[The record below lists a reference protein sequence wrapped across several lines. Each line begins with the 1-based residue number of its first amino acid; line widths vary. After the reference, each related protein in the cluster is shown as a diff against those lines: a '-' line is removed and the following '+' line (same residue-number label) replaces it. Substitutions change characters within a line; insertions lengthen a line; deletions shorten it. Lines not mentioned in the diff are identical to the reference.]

1 MIKFRY
7 KRKEPNDGASKS
19 GVAIQKQKIEGLRD
33 RELLPPKDMMLVGSL
48 AGVRHNTLPRSRPPS
63 AARRD
68 PPDQLLHPTTV
79 SLFRELFAQLQWS
92 AERAPAA
99 DSLRR
104 ALGGGGA
111 RFQLGCMADA
121 SECFEHLLLRVHA
134 HVAAGGGDKRD
145 DDACRAPHC
154 VPHRKFAMMLVEQS
168 VCGACQATSEPLPFT
183 QMVHYVSA
191 TALTTQAAFGDHGDS
206 FGTLLRKAGGMGD
219 IRDCP
224 NACGAKIQICRTL
237 MNRPEVVSIGMVW
250 DSERPSAEHVAAV
263 YAALG
268 TELRPTD
275 AFHACVDCAWAARAT
290 HRLVGLVTYYGKHYS
305 TFFFHSK
312 LRVWIY
318 FDDADVKEIGPE
330 WSQVVDKCRRGRFQ
344 PLLLLYA
351 AADGT
356 PCDTRHAPKEVVPFP
371 APEPRRAV
379 TPAPERPSAGFA
391 RRAVTPG
398 PDSESDYV
406 SRKAVENMLDVQASR
421 RAQLARSLSTGS
433 ASDSQE
439 RPRSR
444 RDSGNWSGDRNSA
457 SSASS
462 STADS
467 PYMYPRGRGAGSV
480 PSSPTR
486 KGEMSSGGSCDTG
499 YDSYSLSSTDSLPQ
513 QQNHRPPNLQLAQIP
528 ELTTRGDCDA
538 LCSEADTLLD
548 KSRHAED
555 AADYE
560 AALIL
565 CDNAAAKARAA
576 MDAPYNNQH
585 TMTVARMKHNTCVMR
600 ARSLQRKM
608 AGMTRP
614 PEVTLA
620 VPVRNTK
627 GGLEN
632 SPTIEIYATLPKKK
646 TSSKKSKNID
656 EDIDNNTRERPPRHK
671 SRDEDKSREKR
682 SRSEDRGRA
691 RKEPAVTTE
700 KKEEPIEDKKANKKQ
715 HKIRRK
721 LLMGGLIRRK
731 NRSMPDLT
739 EGADGKSEP
748 NNKDKRTTSIDDADV
763 GRRKDEDKSNLSGY
777 LSEGHLEY
785 SAASGTNPNLE
796 RSKLMRKSFHGSAG
810 KILTAAKVPPPP
822 PLRTTSQL
830 SGPKFEA
837 EVIEHSMQTRP
848 PQPLPVIH
856 RGDYSCV
863 QNNEDGGFVEQYG
876 SEPQSLPYLPTYDG
890 NAVNHYNRLED
901 SPSQNF
907 LTVVTKAMVHQEQSP
922 VKRDT
927 TQNIQP
933 SHNNIQNLSNAFDN
947 GVDVVDFALP
957 MRRSPPMFDLPPY
970 PSPMNSVNHS
980 RQPSEE
986 FPPPPPPIDLTPLQ
1000 DELNKIQHNS
1010 NAIQEYNEDD
1020 KGGVTKGSLLA
1031 QLQEKRNQILRNEE
1045 CANKHNQLDTA
1056 HIQTDTWLRELQA
1069 KQASLKLRRSGSL
1082 EGQLSSPNENV
1093 PHKAFETN
1101 NSVRNIASRF
1111 ESNTQNISTESDRS
1125 HVGFIGMSGNRDV
1138 INCSN
1143 QSNAGI
1149 YSRRTSSSS
1158 IDPKQMDDEYGD
1170 QKTANNN
1177 ISTQYGD
1184 RSKPKKKSVSF
1195 CDQVILVAT
1204 AEDQEDDSYIPNPI
1218 LERVL
1223 KSAMNKP
1230 ELTTMPL
1237 QTEKPSLQRQDSFD
1251 SQSSRSTISS
1261 LSQTSY
1267 VPNDT
1272 THADYY
1278 RVQNYPAYQVVQAR
1292 HQQQCNAQKTA
1303 GLHGTSSPVQTQN
1316 QSGNSNQIYQ
1326 TLPVSAQ
1333 NPATN
1338 PVPYNQPPSA
1348 YQTNASPPNFSQNPA
1363 NRLTPTATPYMS
1375 KHVPNLQR
1383 PVPNT
1388 FPHPPSQ
1395 LHPISQTPNNAYYH
1409 RLPQQSTTTLP
1420 NNYPTN
1426 RQFNQTMPSNS
1437 TSYQSIPTNS
1447 PAYQSY
1453 HNPPTSYASSDYS
1466 SRYPQVNSTNHYS
1479 ATHSP
1484 YQRVPPPHGDVP
1496 VESYNNNNYQKSP
1509 NYYLDNNASNQS
1521 RVPDTRHYANS
1532 QHQQRSNYNH
1542 NHVVDN
1548 STPNNEQ
1555 ISQYQYQ
1562 NSYNPYQHLPPPKQI
1577 QKKSVSFEPG
1587 TKGGT
1592 DSPIPPQMNSNN
1604 FCGADAQTNIL
1615 SSAQKSVCALFYLPE
1630 FKNSNSVNDSVYNV
1644 YKRIQ
1649 KAGPELLMPPP
1660 VMHNEVGEFAAV
1672 GIVRHGE
1679 EGDDPHIVEDRN
1691 RLRAKI
1697 EEDMG
1702 MKVLE
1707 RPQFDAA
1714 PSASSSR
1721 GPSKPPVDAIEEP
1734 AMQNNAGNK
1743 DVSPAG
1749 QKVDG
1754 TENKY
1759 VAIALKPGADIEQKN
1774 KLEAVK
1780 EVNGYS

>member
-7 KRKEPNDGASKS
+7 KKKEPSDGGKS
-19 GVAIQKQKIEGLRD
+19 GTAIQKQKIEGLRD

-68 PPDQLLHPTTV
+68 PPEQLLNPTTI

-104 ALGGGGA
+104 ALVGGGA

-134 HVAAGGGDKRD
+134 HVAAGSGDKRE

-191 TALTTQAAFGDHGDS
+191 TALTTQAAYGDHGES

-250 DSERPSAEHVAAV
+250 DSERPSADHVAAV

-351 AADGT
+351 AVDGT

-371 APEPRRAV
+371 APEPRRAI

-398 PDSESDYV
+398 PDNESDYV

-421 RAQLARSLSTGS
+421 RAQLARSLSASS
-433 ASDSQE
+433 ASDTQE

-467 PYMYPRGRGAGSV
+467 PYMYSRGRGPGSV

-486 KGEMSSGGSCDTG
+486 KGELSSGGSCDTG

-513 QQNHRPPNLQLAQIP
+513 QQNHRPPNIQLAQIP

-538 LCSEADTLLD
+538 LCSEADSLLE

-560 AALIL
+560 TALIL

-614 PEVTLA
+614 PEVPLSA
-620 VPVRNTK
+620 PVRNTK

-646 TSSKKSKNID
+646 SSSKKSPKNF
-656 EDIDNNTRERPPRHK
+656 EDDIETSTRERPPRHK
-671 SRDEDKSREKR
+671 SRDDEKSREKR
-682 SRSEDRGRA
+682 SRSEDRSRT
-691 RKEPAVTTE
+691 RKEVVTTTD
-700 KKEEPIEDKKANKKQ
+700 KKEEPVEDKKANKKQ

-739 EGADGKSEP
+739 EGADGKNES
-748 NNKDKRTTSIDDADV
+748 NNKDKRVTSIDDADV
-763 GRRKDEDKSNLSGY
+763 GRRKDDDKSNLSGY

-810 KILTAAKVPPPP
+810 KMLTAAKVPPPP

-837 EVIEHSMQTRP
+837 DVIDHGMQGRP
-848 PQPLPVIH
+848 PQPLPIVNQ
-856 RGDYSCV
+856 GDYSYV
-863 QNNEDGGFVEQYG
+863 QNSEDNGGFIQKYG
-876 SEPQSLPYLPTYDG
+876 EEPQSLPFLPTYDG
-890 NAVNHYNRLED
+890 QPVNHYNRLDD

-922 VKRDT
+922 VKRDIM
-927 TQNIQP
+927 QNIQP
-933 SHNNIQNLSNAFDN
+933 SQNNIQNLSNAFDN

-957 MRRSPPMFDLPPY
+957 NRRSPPPFELPPY

-986 FPPPPPPIDLTPLQ
+986 FPPPPPPIDLTPLK
-1000 DELNKIQHNS
+1000 EEVKKMLNEANVIQH
-1010 NAIQEYNEDD
+1010 YNEEDNEIP
-1020 KGGVTKGSLLA
+1020 KGSLLS
-1031 QLQEKRNQILRNEE
+1031 QLLEKRNQILQNDE
-1045 CANKHNQLDTA
+1045 CIMKNNQLETS
-1056 HIQTDTWLRELQA
+1056 HLQTDTWLRELQA

-1082 EGQLSSPNENV
+1082 EGQLSSPSESNSHKIYEN
-1093 PHKAFETN
+1093 N
-1101 NSVRNIASRF
+1101 NNVRNIASRF
-1111 ESNTQNISTESDRS
+1111 ESSTQSITSEAERP
-1125 HVGFIGMSGNRDV
+1125 HVGFIGMCGNRDV

-1143 QSNAGI
+1143 QSSTGI
-1149 YSRRTSSSS
+1149 YSRRASSSS
-1158 IDPKQMDDEYGD
+1158 IDPKQMDEDYND
-1170 QKTANNN
+1170 QKLINNSN
-1177 ISTQYGD
+1177 TTPYGD

-1237 QTEKPSLQRQDSFD
+1237 QSEKPSLQRQDSFD

-1267 VPNDT
+1267 VPNE
-1272 THADYY
+1272 THPEYY
-1278 RVQNYPAYQVVQAR
+1278 RVQNYSTYQLVQPR
-1292 HQQQCNAQKTA
+1292 HQPCNAQKTG
-1303 GLHGTSSPVQTQN
+1303 GLHGTSSPVQAQN
-1316 QSGNSNQIYQ
+1316 QGGGNNNQIYQ
-1326 TLPVSAQ
+1326 TLPTSSQ
-1333 NPATN
+1333 NSTN
-1338 PVPYNQPPSA
+1338 PVSYNQTPSA
-1348 YQTNASPPNFSQNPA
+1348 YQNHNSASPPTYNQNPG
-1363 NRLTPTATPYMS
+1363 NRLTPSATPYLP
-1375 KHVPNLQR
+1375 KHVPNIQR

-1395 LHPISQTPNNAYYH
+1395 LHQINQPQNNTYYH
-1409 RLPQQSTTTLP
+1409 RLPPQSTATIP
-1420 NNYPTN
+1420 NNYSTN
-1426 RQFNQTMPSNS
+1426 RQYCQNIQSNNS
-1437 TSYQSIPTNS
+1437 TYQSVPTNS
-1447 PAYQSY
+1447 SAYQSY

-1466 SRYPQVNSTNHYS
+1466 SRFPQVNSTNHYGP
-1479 ATHSP
+1479 AHSP

-1496 VESYNNNNYQKSP
+1496 VENYSNNNYQKTQN
-1509 NYYLDNNASNQS
+1509 NYYLENNSSNLN
-1521 RVPDTRHYANS
+1521 RAPDARHFANS
-1532 QHQQRSNYNH
+1532 QQRSNYNQ
-1542 NHVVDN
+1542 NPIADN
-1548 STPNNEQ
+1548 ISSNE
-1555 ISQYQYQ
+1555 SYPYQ
-1562 NSYNPYQHLPPPKQI
+1562 NTYNPYQHLPPPKPI

-1592 DSPIPPQMNSNN
+1592 ESPIPSQMNTNN
-1604 FCGADAQTNIL
+1604 FCNSEAQTL
-1615 SSAQKSVCALFYLPE
+1615 TSGQKSVCSLCR
-1630 FKNSNSVNDSVYNV
+1630 KKSV
-1644 YKRIQ
+1644 
-1649 KAGPELLMPPP
+1649 
-1660 VMHNEVGEFAAV
+1660 
-1672 GIVRHGE
+1672 
-1679 EGDDPHIVEDRN
+1679 
-1691 RLRAKI
+1691 
-1697 EEDMG
+1697 
-1702 MKVLE
+1702 
-1707 RPQFDAA
+1707 
-1714 PSASSSR
+1714 SA
-1721 GPSKPPVDAIEEP
+1721 P
-1734 AMQNNAGNK
+1734 AMYCP
-1743 DVSPAG
+1743 DCDFYMSRF
-1749 QKVDG
+1749 
-1754 TENKY
+1754 
-1759 VAIALKPGADIEQKN
+1759 KPR
-1774 KLEAVK
+1774 
-1780 EVNGYS
+1780 S

>member
-7 KRKEPNDGASKS
+7 KRKESSDGGSGKS
-19 GVAIQKQKIEGLRD
+19 GTAIQKQKIEGLRD
-33 RELLPPKDMMLVGSL
+33 RELLPPKDMMLVGSV

-63 AARRD
+63 AAHRD
-68 PPDQLLHPTTV
+68 SPEQLLNPTTI

-134 HVAAGGGDKRD
+134 HVAAGSGDKRE

-191 TALTTQAAFGDHGDS
+191 TALTTQAAFGDHSDS

-312 LRVWIY
+312 LQLWIY

-330 WSQVVDKCRRGRFQ
+330 WSQVVEKCRRARFQ

-351 AADGT
+351 AVDGT
-356 PCDTRHAPKEVVPFP
+356 PCDTRHAPKEVVPFS
-371 APEPRRAV
+371 APEPRRAI
-379 TPAPERPSAGFA
+379 TPAPERPTAGFA

-398 PDSESDYV
+398 PDNESDYV
-406 SRKAVENMLDVQASR
+406 SRKAVENMLDVHASR
-421 RAQLARSLSTGS
+421 RAQLARSLSASS
-433 ASDSQE
+433 ASDTQE

-467 PYMYPRGRGAGSV
+467 PYMYPRGRGSGSV

-486 KGEMSSGGSCDTG
+486 KGELSSGGSCDTG

-538 LCSEADTLLD
+538 LCSEADTLLE

-555 AADYE
+555 AADYDT
-560 AALIL
+560 ALLL

-614 PEVTLA
+614 PEVALTA
-620 VPVRNTK
+620 PVRNTK

-632 SPTIEIYATLPKKK
+632 LPSIEIYATLPKKK
-646 TSSKKSKNID
+646 SSSKKSPKHIED
-656 EDIDNNTRERPPRHK
+656 DIDHTTRERPPRHK
-671 SRDEDKSREKR
+671 SRDEEKSREKR
-682 SRSEDRGRA
+682 SRSEDRGRG
-691 RKEPAVTTE
+691 RKEVAVTTE
-700 KKEEPIEDKKANKKQ
+700 KKDEPVDDKKANKKQ

-739 EGADGKSEP
+739 EGADNKNESKS
-748 NNKDKRTTSIDDADV
+748 KDKRITSKDDADV
-763 GRRKDEDKSNLSGY
+763 ERKKHEEKSNLSGY

-830 SGPKFEA
+830 SGSKFEA
-837 EVIEHSMQTRP
+837 EVIEHGMQNRP
-848 PQPLPVIH
+848 PQPLPIVNQ
-856 RGDYSCV
+856 GDYSYV
-863 QNNEDGGFVEQYG
+863 QNDDNGGFVEPYG
-876 SEPQSLPYLPTYDG
+876 DEPQSLPFLPSYDG
-890 NAVNHYNRLED
+890 QPVNHYNRLDD
-901 SPSQNF
+901 SPPQNF
-907 LTVVTKAMVHQEQSP
+907 LTVVTKAMIHHEQSP

-927 TQNIQP
+927 MQNILP
-933 SHNNIQNLSNAFDN
+933 SQNNIQNLSTAFDN

-957 MRRSPPMFDLPPY
+957 MRRSPLMFDLPPY

-1000 DELNKIQHNS
+1000 DELNKIHHQYT
-1010 NAIQEYNEDD
+1010 EEDKEIPKD
-1020 KGGVTKGSLLA
+1020 SLLA

-1045 CANKHNQLDTA
+1045 STIKHTQFETS

-1082 EGQLSSPNENV
+1082 EGQLSSPNENNTN
-1093 PHKAFETN
+1093 KLIETN
-1101 NSVRNIASRF
+1101 NNVRNIASRF
-1111 ESNTQNISTESDRS
+1111 ESNAQNVTPEADRS

-1143 QSNAGI
+1143 QSNTGI
-1149 YSRRTSSSS
+1149 YSRRASSSS
-1158 IDPKQMDDEYGD
+1158 IDPKQMDDEYNE
-1170 QKTANNN
+1170 QKLTNNN
-1177 ISTQYGD
+1177 NAPYGD

-1267 VPNDT
+1267 VPSET
-1272 THADYY
+1272 VHGEHC
-1278 RVQNYPAYQVVQAR
+1278 RPQNYPTYQIVQTR
-1292 HQQQCNAQKTA
+1292 HQQQCNSQKST
-1303 GLHGTSSPVQTQN
+1303 GMHGTNSPVQLTQN
-1316 QSGNSNQIYQ
+1316 QNAINNNQIYQ
-1326 TLPVSAQ
+1326 TLPVSSQ
-1333 NPATN
+1333 CSTN
-1338 PVPYNQPPSA
+1338 PIPYSQPPSA
-1348 YQTNASPPNFSQNPA
+1348 YQTHSNASPPTFSQNPA

-1383 PVPNT
+1383 PVPNI

-1395 LHPISQTPNNAYYH
+1395 LSPINQTPNNAYYH
-1409 RLPQQSTTTLP
+1409 RLPQQTSTLP
-1420 NNYPTN
+1420 NNYPSN
-1426 RQFNQTMPSNS
+1426 RQFNQNLHSNNPN
-1437 TSYQSIPTNS
+1437 YQSIPTNS

-1484 YQRVPPPHGDVP
+1484 YQRVPPPHGEVP
-1496 VESYNNNNYQKSP
+1496 VESYNNNNYPKSSS
-1509 NYYLDNNASNQS
+1509 NYYIDTNTNNQN
-1521 RVPDTRHYANS
+1521 RLPDARHYANS
-1532 QHQQRSNYNH
+1532 QHQPRSNYNQ
-1542 NHVVDN
+1542 NIIVDSNMTN
-1548 STPNNEQ
+1548 SEQ

-1562 NSYNPYQHLPPPKQI
+1562 NTYNPYQQLPPPKQI

-1592 DSPIPPQMNSNN
+1592 DSPIPPQMNANNYSN
-1604 FCGADAQTNIL
+1604 GDAQNVLTSI
-1615 SSAQKSVCALFYLPE
+1615 QKSVCSLCR
-1630 FKNSNSVNDSVYNV
+1630 KKSVS
-1644 YKRIQ
+1644 
-1649 KAGPELLMPPP
+1649 P
-1660 VMHNEVGEFAAV
+1660 
-1672 GIVRHGE
+1672 
-1679 EGDDPHIVEDRN
+1679 
-1691 RLRAKI
+1691 
-1697 EEDMG
+1697 
-1702 MKVLE
+1702 
-1707 RPQFDAA
+1707 
-1714 PSASSSR
+1714 
-1721 GPSKPPVDAIEEP
+1721 P
-1734 AMQNNAGNK
+1734 AMYCP
-1743 DVSPAG
+1743 DCDFYMSRF
-1749 QKVDG
+1749 
-1754 TENKY
+1754 
-1759 VAIALKPGADIEQKN
+1759 KPR
-1774 KLEAVK
+1774 
-1780 EVNGYS
+1780 S

>member
-1 MIKFRY
+1 MAAPAHEPYRREPELRPQHSRDGSRDSGIFHTTKGLWNAPGLNNCFLNSAVQVLWHLDIFR
-7 KRKEPNDGASKS
+7 RSF
-19 GVAIQKQKIEGLRD
+19 
-33 RELLPPKDMMLVGSL
+33 RELTGHACLG
-48 AGVRHNTLPRSRPPS
+48 PS
-63 AARRD
+63 CIFCA
-68 PPDQLLHPTTV
+68 LK
-79 SLFRELFAQLQWS
+79 ELFAQLQWS

-104 ALGGGGA
+104 ALGGGS

-134 HVAAGGGDKRD
+134 HVAAAGDKRD

-250 DSERPSAEHVAAV
+250 DSERPSADHVAAV

-312 LRVWIY
+312 LRLWIY

-330 WSQVVDKCRRGRFQ
+330 WSQVVEKCRRGRFQ

-351 AADGT
+351 AVDGT

-371 APEPRRAV
+371 APEPRRAI
-379 TPAPERPSAGFA
+379 TPAPERPNAGFA

-398 PDSESDYV
+398 PENDSEYV

-421 RAQLARSLSTGS
+421 RAQLARSLSASS
-433 ASDSQE
+433 ASDTQE

-462 STADS
+462 TADS
-467 PYMYPRGRGAGSV
+467 PYMYPRGRGPGSI

-486 KGEMSSGGSCDTG
+486 KGELSSGGSCDTG

-538 LCSEADTLLD
+538 LCSEADSLLD

-560 AALIL
+560 TALIL

-614 PEVTLA
+614 PEVTLTA
-620 VPVRNTK
+620 PVRNTK

-646 TSSKKSKNID
+646 SSSKKSSKNIED
-656 EDIDNNTRERPPRHK
+656 DIDNTTKERSSRHK
-671 SRDEDKSREKR
+671 SRDEEKKEKR

-691 RKEPAVTTE
+691 RKEVTIATE
-700 KKEEPIEDKKANKKQ
+700 KKEEPVEDKKGKKQ

-739 EGADGKSEP
+739 EGADGKTES
-748 NNKDKRTTSIDDADV
+748 NNKDKRVTSIDDAEV
-763 GRRKDEDKSNLSGY
+763 GRRKDEEKSNLSGY

-830 SGPKFEA
+830 SGTKFEA
-837 EVIEHSMQTRP
+837 EVIEHNMQTRP
-848 PQPLPVIH
+848 PQPLPIVNQNE
-856 RGDYSCV
+856 YSYI
-863 QNNEDGGFVEQYG
+863 QNNEDNGGFVEQYG
-876 SEPQSLPYLPTYDG
+876 DEPQSLPFLPSYDG
-890 NAVNHYNRLED
+890 QPVNHYNRLDD

-922 VKRDT
+922 VKRDNVP
-927 TQNIQP
+927 NIQP
-933 SHNNIQNLSNAFDN
+933 SQNNIQNLSNAFDN

-957 MRRSPPMFDLPPY
+957 MRRSPPMFELPPY

-1000 DELNKIQHNS
+1000 DELSKIQNVNS
-1010 NAIQEYNEDD
+1010 SQHYSEED
-1020 KGGVTKGSLLA
+1020 KEIPKGSLLA
-1031 QLQEKRNQILRNEE
+1031 QLQEKRNQILRSEE
-1045 CANKHNQLDTA
+1045 CAMKPSHL
-1056 HIQTDTWLRELQA
+1056 QTDTWLRELQA

-1082 EGQLSSPNENV
+1082 EGQLSSPGENSI
-1093 PHKAFETN
+1093 HRTFENDN
-1101 NSVRNIASRF
+1101 NNVRNIASRF
-1111 ESNTQNISTESDRS
+1111 ECNTQNISEQDRS

-1143 QSNAGI
+1143 QSNTGI
-1149 YSRRTSSSS
+1149 YSRRASSSS
-1158 IDPKQMDDEYGD
+1158 IDPKQMIDEYND
-1170 QKTANNN
+1170 QKLSNNNN
-1177 ISTQYGD
+1177 IAPYGD

-1237 QTEKPSLQRQDSFD
+1237 QNEKPSLQRQDSFD

-1267 VPNDT
+1267 VPNET
-1272 THADYY
+1272 AHAEYY
-1278 RVQNYPAYQVVQAR
+1278 RVQNYPTYQLVQTR
-1292 HQQQCNAQKTA
+1292 HQQPSNQQKI
-1303 GLHGTSSPVQTQN
+1303 GLQGTNSSVHSQN
-1316 QSGNSNQIYQ
+1316 QSAVNNNNQIYQ
-1326 TLPVSAQ
+1326 TLPV
-1333 NPATN
+1333 NPPNSSN
-1338 PVPYNQPPSA
+1338 PIPYNQPPAA
-1348 YQTNASPPNFSQNPA
+1348 YQNHNNASPPSFSQNPA
-1363 NRLTPTATPYMS
+1363 NRLTPTATQFMS

-1383 PVPNT
+1383 SVPNT

-1395 LHPISQTPNNAYYH
+1395 LHPANQTPNNAYYH
-1409 RLPQQSTTTLP
+1409 RLPQQTQSTLP
-1420 NNYPTN
+1420 TNYPTN
-1426 RQFNQTMPSNS
+1426 RQYNQNLPSNNS
-1437 TSYQSIPTNS
+1437 TYQSVPTNS

-1479 ATHSP
+1479 AAHSP
-1484 YQRVPPPHGDVP
+1484 YQRVPPPHGDMP
-1496 VESYNNNNYQKSP
+1496 LDAYNNNYQKTQN
-1509 NYYLDNNASNQS
+1509 NYYLENNNTQG
-1521 RVPDTRHYANS
+1521 RVQDARHYANS
-1532 QHQQRSNYNH
+1532 QQQRPNYNQ
-1542 NHVVDN
+1542 
-1548 STPNNEQ
+1548 STINDSNVPNNEQ

-1562 NSYNPYQHLPPPKQI
+1562 NSYSPYQHLPPPKQI

-1592 DSPIPPQMNSNN
+1592 ESPVPPQMNTNN
-1604 FCGADAQTNIL
+1604 YNGDTQTL
-1615 SSAQKSVCALFYLPE
+1615 SAQKSVCSLCR
-1630 FKNSNSVNDSVYNV
+1630 KKSVS
-1644 YKRIQ
+1644 
-1649 KAGPELLMPPP
+1649 P
-1660 VMHNEVGEFAAV
+1660 
-1672 GIVRHGE
+1672 
-1679 EGDDPHIVEDRN
+1679 
-1691 RLRAKI
+1691 
-1697 EEDMG
+1697 
-1702 MKVLE
+1702 
-1707 RPQFDAA
+1707 
-1714 PSASSSR
+1714 
-1721 GPSKPPVDAIEEP
+1721 P
-1734 AMQNNAGNK
+1734 AMYCP
-1743 DVSPAG
+1743 DCDFYMSRF
-1749 QKVDG
+1749 
-1754 TENKY
+1754 
-1759 VAIALKPGADIEQKN
+1759 KPR
-1774 KLEAVK
+1774 
-1780 EVNGYS
+1780 S